1 LSLKFSIFLL
11 YFRPMDFI
19 YLFIGAVIGGV
30 IAYLLAKSK
39 GDSSAVLQSE
49 NTQIQT
55 QLLKSEDNLNTL
67 QQKTELLQVQLKDKE
82 IELTRVQ
89 TELLGFK
96 KHDAV
101 LNEEIGKI
109 HTQYTDQFKIVAGEI
124 LKENS
129 KEFSTNSS
137 KMLEP
142 LREKLRDF
150 EETVRKK
157 IQEDSKTSEFLKYEL
172 NNLKNLNQQISEEAH
187 NLTKALKGEVKTQ
200 GNWGELILEKIME
213 RSGLVKD
220 SEYKTQV
227 SLSNVEGDKIQP
239 DVIVYLPDDK
249 HLIIDAKVSLTAYE
263 SHVSENDEIKKAFAL
278 KEHIASIK
286 SHIKKLSE
294 KQYET
299 AKGLQAPDFV
309 LMFLPIESSFSIA
322 IKEDVDLFNF
332 AWDRNIVIVSP
343 STLLA
348 TLRTVASLWK
358 QEKQSRNVIQIADE
372 AGKLYDKFVG
382 FLDDF
387 KSIGNSIN
395 KTQQHYDAAFTKLSA
410 GNGNVIGK
418 IEKLKELG
426 AKSSKQIDKYL
437 LE

>member
-1 LSLKFSIFLL
+1 MELL
-11 YFRPMDFI
+11 
-19 YLFIGAVIGGV
+19 YLFIGLIIGAIIG
-30 IAYLLAKSK
+30 YLLFKNK
-39 GDSSAVLQSE
+39 GGDASALQNENALLRANLEKIENDKQSFQYKLDELNKVLKE
-49 NTQIQT
+49 
-55 QLLKSEDNLNTL
+55 
-67 QQKTELLQVQLKDKE
+67 KE

-89 TELLGFK
+89 TELSGFK
-96 KHDAV
+96 KHDEV
-101 LNEEIGKI
+101 LNEEIAKI
-109 HTQYTDQFKIVAGEI
+109 HIQYKDQFKLLAGEI

-129 KEFSTNSS
+129 KEFSTSS
-137 KMLEP
+137 NKMLEP
-142 LREKLRDF
+142 LREKLKDF

-157 IQEDSKTSEFLKYEL
+157 IQEDTKTSEFLKYEL
-172 NNLKNLNQQISEEAH
+172 NALKSLNQQISEEAH

-220 SEYKTQV
+220 TEYKTQV
-227 SLSNVEGDKIQP
+227 SLNNVDGDKIQP
-239 DVIVYLPDDK
+239 DVVVYLPDEK
-249 HLIIDAKVSLTAYE
+249 HIIIDAKVSLTAYE
-263 SHVSENDEIKKAFAL
+263 AYVSENDEVKKSLAL
-278 KEHIASIK
+278 KEHIGSVK

-294 KQYET
+294 KQYQSSKEI
-299 AKGLQAPDFV
+299 QAPDFV

-322 IKEDVDLFNF
+322 IKEDVDIFNF
-332 AWDRNIVIVSP
+332 AWDKNIVIVSP

-387 KSIGNSIN
+387 KAIGSSIS
-395 KTQQHYDAAFTKLSA
+395 KTQQNYDNAFGKLSS

-426 AKSSKQIDKYL
+426 AKSSKQIDKNL

>member
-1 LSLKFSIFLL
+1 MELL
-11 YFRPMDFI
+11 
-19 YLFIGAVIGGV
+19 YLFIGLIIGG
-30 IAYLLAKSK
+30 IIGYLLFKNK
-39 GDSSAVLQSE
+39 GGDSSLFQNE
-49 NTQIQT
+49 NA
-55 QLLKSEDNLNTL
+55 LLK
-67 QQKTELLQVQLKDKE
+67 VQLEKIDNEKRSFQLKLDVLNQTLKEKE
-82 IELTRVQ
+82 IELTRIQ
-89 TELLGFK
+89 TELSGFK
-96 KHDAV
+96 KHDEV

-109 HTQYTDQFKIVAGEI
+109 HAQYTDQFKLIAGEI

-129 KEFSTNSS
+129 KEFSTSS
-137 KMLEP
+137 NKMLEP
-142 LREKLRDF
+142 LREKLKDF

-157 IQEDSKTSEFLKYEL
+157 IQEDTKTSEFLKYEL
-172 NNLKNLNQQISEEAH
+172 NTLKSLNQQISEEAH

-220 SEYKTQV
+220 TEYKTQV
-227 SLSNVEGDKIQP
+227 SLNNVEGDKIQP
-239 DVIVYLPDDK
+239 DVIVYLPDEK
-249 HLIIDAKVSLTAYE
+249 HIIIDAKVSLTAYE
-263 SHVSENDEIKKAFAL
+263 AYVSENDESKKLLAL
-278 KEHIASIK
+278 KEHINSVK

-294 KQYET
+294 KQYQT
-299 AKGLQAPDFV
+299 AKEIQAPDFV

-322 IKEDVDLFNF
+322 IKEDVDIFNF
-332 AWDRNIVIVSP
+332 AWDKNIVIVSP

-387 KSIGNSIN
+387 KAVGNSIS
-395 KTQQHYDAAFTKLSA
+395 KTQQNYDNAFSKLSS

-426 AKSSKQIDKYL
+426 AKSSKQIDKNL

>member
-1 LSLKFSIFLL
+1 MELL
-11 YFRPMDFI
+11 YLI
-19 YLFIGAVIGGV
+19 IGLIIGGV
-30 IAYLLAKSK
+30 IGYLFLKNKS
-39 GDSSAVLQSE
+39 GNVSALQNE
-49 NTQIQT
+49 NA
-55 QLLKSEDNLNTL
+55 LLKSQLEKIELEKKSFQSRLDELN
-67 QQKTELLQVQLKDKE
+67 QQLKQKE

-89 TELLGFK
+89 TELNGFK
-96 KHDAV
+96 KHDEV

-109 HTQYTDQFKIVAGEI
+109 HTQYTDQFKLIAGEI

-129 KEFSTNSS
+129 KEFSTTSN

-142 LREKLRDF
+142 LRDKLKDF

-157 IQEDSKTSEFLKYEL
+157 IQEDTKTSEFLKYEL
-172 NNLKNLNQQISEEAH
+172 NTLKNLNQQISEEAH

-220 SEYKTQV
+220 NEYKTQV
-227 SLSNVEGDKIQP
+227 SLNNVEGDKIQP
-239 DVIVYLPDDK
+239 DVVVYLPDEK
-249 HLIIDAKVSLTAYE
+249 HIIIDAKVSLTAYE
-263 SHVSENDEIKKAFAL
+263 IYVSENDEVKKSLAL
-278 KEHIASIK
+278 KEHINSVK

-294 KQYET
+294 KQYQTSKEI
-299 AKGLQAPDFV
+299 QAPDFV

-322 IKEDVDLFNF
+322 IKEDVDIFNF
-332 AWDRNIVIVSP
+332 AWERNIVIVSP

-348 TLRTVASLWK
+348 TLRTVSSLWK

-387 KSIGNSIN
+387 KAIGSSIS
-395 KTQQHYDAAFTKLSA
+395 KTQQNYDNAFGKLSS

-426 AKSSKQIDKYL
+426 AKSSKQIDKNL

>member
-1 LSLKFSIFLL
+1 MELL
-11 YFRPMDFI
+11 YLI
-19 YLFIGAVIGGV
+19 IGLIIGGIIGYLF
-30 IAYLLAKSK
+30 LKNKS
-39 GDSSAVLQSE
+39 GNVSALQNE
-49 NTQIQT
+49 NA
-55 QLLKSEDNLNTL
+55 LLKSQLEKIELEKQVFQSRLDELN
-67 QQKTELLQVQLKDKE
+67 QQLKQKE

-89 TELLGFK
+89 TELSGFK
-96 KHDAV
+96 KHDEV

-109 HTQYTDQFKIVAGEI
+109 HTQYTDQFKLIAGEI

-129 KEFSTNSS
+129 KEFSTTSN

-142 LREKLRDF
+142 LRDKLKDF

-157 IQEDSKTSEFLKYEL
+157 IQEDTKTSEFLKYEL
-172 NNLKNLNQQISEEAH
+172 NALKNLNQQISEEAH

-213 RSGLVKD
+213 RSGLVRD
-220 SEYKTQV
+220 TEYKTQV

-239 DVIVYLPDDK
+239 DVVVYLPDEK
-249 HLIIDAKVSLTAYE
+249 HIIIDAKVSLTAYE
-263 SHVSENDEIKKAFAL
+263 AYVSENDEVKKSLAL
-278 KEHIASIK
+278 KEHINSVK

-294 KQYET
+294 KQYQTSKEI
-299 AKGLQAPDFV
+299 QAPDFV

-322 IKEDVDLFNF
+322 IKEDVDIFNF

-348 TLRTVASLWK
+348 TLRTISSLWK

-387 KSIGNSIN
+387 KAIGSSIS
-395 KTQQHYDAAFTKLSA
+395 KTQQNYDNALGKLSS

-426 AKSSKQIDKYL
+426 AKSNKQIDKNL

>member
-1 LSLKFSIFLL
+1 MELL
-11 YFRPMDFI
+11 YLI
-19 YLFIGAVIGGV
+19 IGLIIGTTVGYLFVKNKGA
-30 IAYLLAKSK
+30 
-39 GDSSAVLQSE
+39 DE
-49 NTQIQT
+49 
-55 QLLKSEDNLNTL
+55 LN
-67 QQKTELLQVQLKDKE
+67 KQLKEKE
-82 IELTRVQ
+82 IELARVQ
-89 TELLGFK
+89 TELSGFK
-96 KHDAV
+96 KHDAI

-109 HTQYTDQFKIVAGEI
+109 HAQYNDQFKIIAGEI

-129 KEFSTNSS
+129 KEFSTTSN

-142 LREKLRDF
+142 LRDKLKDF

-157 IQEDSKTSEFLKYEL
+157 IQEDTKTSEFLKYEL
-172 NNLKNLNQQISEEAH
+172 NALKSLNQQISEEAH

-213 RSGLVKD
+213 RSGLVRD
-220 SEYKTQV
+220 TEYKIQV
-227 SLSNVEGDKIQP
+227 SLNNVEGEKIQP
-239 DVIVYLPDDK
+239 DVIVYLPDEK
-249 HLIIDAKVSLTAYE
+249 HIIIDAKVSLTAYE
-263 SHVSENDEIKKAFAL
+263 AYVSENDEIKKSLAL
-278 KEHIASIK
+278 KEHINSVK

-294 KQYET
+294 KQYQT
-299 AKGLQAPDFV
+299 AKEIQAPDFV

-322 IKEDVDLFNF
+322 IKEDVDIFNF

-387 KSIGNSIN
+387 KAIGSSIS
-395 KTQQHYDAAFTKLSA
+395 KTQQNYDSAFGKLSS

-426 AKSSKQIDKYL
+426 AKSSKQIDKNL